1 MSIFSD
7 IIIKI
12 ELFNFNNLMSEEQRI
27 ISDEGQ
33 YNVPLES
40 IDGSGHDINIRYLFL
55 DSNEYGNRSEL
66 EIKKIKLLNE
76 SLDILFD
83 IYTYAQQLEHGNIQP
98 SFIGGGGMSYEELV
112 KNDAPP
118 DGYEDGVDNEDIS
131 SVLEIDGITDNMD
144 TMGLL

>member
-1 MSIFSD
+1 MSNISD
-7 IIIKI
+7 IISKI
-12 ELFNFNNLMSEEQRI
+12 ELFNFNNIMSEEQRI

-33 YNVPLES
+33 LNVPLES
-40 IDGSGHDINIRYLFL
+40 IDGSGNDINIRYLFI

-83 IYTYAQQLEHGNIQP
+83 IYTYAKQIEHSNIQP
-98 SFIGGGGMSYEELV
+98 SFIGGGMSFEELV

-118 DGYEDGVDNEDIS
+118 DGYEDGVDNE
-131 SVLEIDGITDNMD
+131 EIDDITDNMD
-144 TMGLL
+144 TMGL